1 MGENA
6 HCMKLGRTKNMHGIS
21 RRGLLKTGA
30 AAGVL
35 SLTGMPLRAQ
45 TRGGKL
51 TAGLSGANTSDSWDG
66 RTHSD
71 LFMIASAQ
79 GTVFDSLTEVAADG
93 SLVGELAESWES
105 SDAKTWIFNLRQG
118 VSFHNG
124 KSFGADDVIES
135 LQMHLGEDSKSAAKP
150 IVENVAEMNKLGEH
164 QLELVLKAPNADFPY
179 LMSDYHILMYP
190 AGQIEEAI
198 ANGIGTGLYSVVSFD
213 PGVRMVAR
221 RVDDHYKGDSAG
233 FFDEVEYIAINDNT
247 ARMNALM
254 TGQVDAINRID
265 FKTEAL
271 LKANPNIVIQEVT
284 GNQHYTFPMLTDV
297 APFNDVNVRRAL
309 KYGINRQEMVDK
321 ILLGHGQVA
330 NDTPIGPASQFY
342 HSEMEQLEY
351 DPDQAAFYLKEAG
364 LDSIDIELSASNAA
378 FEGAVDAAQLYQAS
392 ASAAGININVI
403 QEPADGYWSNVW
415 LKKPFCACYWSG
427 RATEDWMFS
436 TAYEAGVPWNDSQW
450 DEKDSARFQELLIT
464 ARAELDSD
472 KRREQYFE
480 MQQILRDD
488 GGVLVPMFANYV
500 QAIST
505 SIVAPDTVGNLWQMD
520 NGRMAERWSKT

>member
-1 MGENA
+1 MN
-6 HCMKLGRTKNMHGIS
+6 GIS

-35 SLTGMPLRAQ
+35 SLSGMPMKAQ

-51 TAGLSGANTSDSWDG
+51 TAGLSGANTSDSWDS

-79 GTVFDSLTEVAADG
+79 GAVFDSLTAIAADG

-105 SDAKTWIFNLRQG
+105 DDAQTWTFNLRQG
-118 VSFHNG
+118 VTFHNG
-124 KSFGADDVIES
+124 KAFGADDVIES

-150 IVENVAEMNKLGEH
+150 IIENITEMKKMGEH
-164 QLELVLKAPNADFPY
+164 QVQFTLASANADFPY
-179 LMSDYHILMYP
+179 LLSDYHILMFP

-198 ANGIGTGLYSVVSFD
+198 AQGIGTGLYKVQSFD
-213 PGVRMVAR
+213 PGVRMVAT
-221 RVDDHYKGDSAG
+221 RVDSHYKGDTAG
-233 FFDEVEYIAINDNT
+233 FFDEIEYIAINDNT

-271 LKANPNIVIQEVT
+271 LRANPNVVIQEVT
-284 GNQHYTFPMLTDV
+284 GNQHYTFPMLTNN
-297 APFNDVNVRRAL
+297 APFDDVNVRKAL

-342 HSEMEQLEY
+342 NAEMEQLSY
-351 DPDQAAFYLKEAG
+351 DPDKAAFHLKEAG
-364 LDSIDIELSASNAA
+364 LDGINIDLSASNAA

-392 ASAAGININVI
+392 AGAAGININVI

-415 LKKPFCACYWSG
+415 LKKPFSACYWSG

-436 TAYEAGVPWNDSQW
+436 TAYEAGAPWNDSQW
-450 DEKDSARFQELLIT
+450 DEGDSARFQELLLLG
-464 ARAELDSD
+464 RAELDTD
-472 KRREQYFE
+472 KRRGIYYE
-480 MQQILRDD
+480 MQEILRDE
-488 GGVLVPMFANYV
+488 GGVIIPMFANYV
-500 QAIST
+500 QAVSAKLN
-505 SIVAPDTVGNLWQMD
+505 VPDQVGNLWQMD
-520 NGRMAERWSKT
+520 NARMAERWSMN